1 MKKILLLGGTG
12 LVGDSIYRKL
22 GKQYVIVRTAGH
34 QKPEHGWKLG
44 IEETELLEKVLELE
58 NPDIVP
64 YAGIF
69 PSVCT

>member
-22 GKQYVIVRTAGH
+22 GKRYVIVRTAGH

-44 IEETELLEKVLELE
+44 IEETELL
-58 NPDIVP
+58 
-64 YAGIF
+64 
-69 PSVCT
+69 